1 MRGGCQWFREIPPEA
16 SSLSP
21 LGVRVQSISGPELK
35 DRIQRAVGVETLTVE
50 RERKGR
56 AVIDDIRSNIQTL
69 TLTGEDTIVVE
80 LATQPRGIRPTELL
94 KALDPA
100 FSLVRA
106 ARTHQLIDRD
116 GVRSEPLPDGIVRT
130 TALSATA

>member
-1 MRGGCQWFREIPPEA
+1 M
-16 SSLSP
+16 
-21 LGVRVQSISGPELK
+21 GVRVRSINGPELK

-69 TLTGEDTIVVE
+69 TPTGDDTIVAE
-80 LATQPRGIRPTELL
+80 LATQPRGIRPKELL

-100 FSLVRA
+100 FLLVRA
-106 ARTHQLIDRD
+106 TRTHQWIDRD